1 MSEQLKR
8 TSKVQSFMKLI
19 RADRPIGYLLLLW
32 PTLWSLWLAG
42 NGQPKPFLVV
52 IFTIGVF
59 VMRSAGCVVNDIF
72 DKNLDSS
79 VERTK
84 ERPLVL
90 GSISIKEA
98 WGVFFLLVLLAFILV
113 LQLNQQVLL
122 YAVIGLGLTIIYPL
136 FKRFFLLHK
145 WFSALLLVG
154 ASLWLMWPLKK
165 HLIRFFISSGQA
177 QYCGLLHTTPS
188 MRWQIKQTM
197 KRLVFFQRLGFLE
210 IVTNQLPQ

>member
-1 MSEQLKR
+1 MSEQLRR
-8 TSKVQSFMKLI
+8 TSRVQSFMKLI

-84 ERPLVL
+84 TDL
-90 GSISIKEA
+90 
-98 WGVFFLLVLLAFILV
+98 
-113 LQLNQQVLL
+113 
-122 YAVIGLGLTIIYPL
+122 
-136 FKRFFLLHK
+136 
-145 WFSALLLVG
+145 
-154 ASLWLMWPLKK
+154 
-165 HLIRFFISSGQA
+165 
-177 QYCGLLHTTPS
+177 
-188 MRWQIKQTM
+188 
-197 KRLVFFQRLGFLE
+197 
-210 IVTNQLPQ
+210 